1 MVKVLEVFI
10 REGVRISVDMHSGTN
25 NVKIKIH

>member
-10 REGVRISVDMHSGTN
+10 REGVRISVDMQSGTN